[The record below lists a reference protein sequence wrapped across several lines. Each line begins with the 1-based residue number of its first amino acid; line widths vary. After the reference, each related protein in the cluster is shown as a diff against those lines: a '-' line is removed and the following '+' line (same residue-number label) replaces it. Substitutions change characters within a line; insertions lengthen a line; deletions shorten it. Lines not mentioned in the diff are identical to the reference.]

1 MESKIVELE
10 TLTPLFIKGKD
21 LDYGEGMLRGSD
33 GVVYLIDNDKLC
45 EYIASKEK
53 TEEYVNY
60 FSGSDGADRHSFSIH
75 DFLRQENISPDQAKI
90 KELAYGVTQLSQG
103 KKFVQ
108 NGKGVNFIPGS
119 SLKGAIRNA
128 VLWKILSEPTKKT
141 MFGSFIRYHMSLV
154 EKMSNLS
161 DLINERR
168 FEDATAIINND
179 HVLSQEQLIQ
189 GGRLSVNKFK
199 VFKKS
204 YEEYLSKQQDSNQ
217 NTIESISFVEK
228 IPRAKIE
235 DSFKD
240 ECKKY
245 LQEYNERWEKA
256 NDTLK
261 DFFRLVKISD
271 GNFIQDF
278 ELEGQT
284 AKAVCKDTSGKP
296 RRNYTYQKSFPIKL
310 ECTSRAVKA
319 HFKITI
325 DTELAKAFFP
335 NVVPGYL
342 QSVKELIKVVDEFFR
357 EVARFEKDE
366 FYDGSVSIPNDI
378 NPQDNK
384 RAKLKVNTNEVLE
397 LYKTTFGLGP
407 DEILFR
413 TGWGGGFMSK
423 TQFLHLTDKTRATIR
438 NLRHNRGS
446 QIAPKSRCLIVE
458 DNQAKEPIGWCK
470 LKVLGDAKNTQLP
483 NINTATIKTNFL
495 TEQPQGKKRSQQSW
509 GRGKA
514 NREKPLSEKEIK
526 KIESESKSMLKQVQN
541 YNKSSAK
548 KQQRGIVTASDFPE
562 KSLTIK
568 IDDRVVTITYNK
580 LKQIGECIDLEIIE
594 EIDGKIT
601 KVKIDHEIRNSK

>member
-60 FSGSDGADRHSFSIH
+60 FSGSDDADRHSFSIH

-108 NGKGVNFIPGS
+108 NGKGANFIPGS

-161 DLINERR
+161 GLINVRR
-168 FEDATAIINND
+168 FEDAKAIINND
-179 HVLSQEQLIQ
+179 HVLRQVQLIQ
-189 GGRLSVNKFK
+189 GGRLNVNKFK
-199 VFKKS
+199 DFKKN
-204 YEEYLSKQQDSNQ
+204 YEEHLSKQQDSNQ

-228 IPRAKIE
+228 IPRTKIE

-261 DFFRLVKISD
+261 DFFRIVKISD

-284 AKAVCKDTSGKP
+284 AKAVCKYTSGKP
-296 RRNYTYQKSFPIKL
+296 RRNYTYQKSFPINL
-310 ECTSRAVKA
+310 ECTSIAVKA

-342 QSVKELIKVVDEFFR
+342 QSVDGLINVVDEFYR

-366 FYDGSVSIPNDI
+366 FYDRSVSIPNDI
-378 NPQDNK
+378 NPQDN
-384 RAKLKVNTNEVLE
+384 RRSKLRVNTNEVLD

-423 TQFLHLTDKTRATIR
+423 TQFLHLGMADRVQVRDMIR
-438 NLRHNRGS
+438 YNGS
-446 QIAPKSRCLIVE
+446 PLAPKSRCLIVE
-458 DNQAKEPIGWCK
+458 GEDATEPLGWCR
-470 LKVLGDAKNTQLP
+470 LRVLGDAKDRPLP
-483 NINTATIKTNFL
+483 RIEKANIKTNIL
-495 TEQPQGKKRSQQSW
+495 TEQPQGEKRKSQSW
-509 GRGKA
+509 GKGKVH
-514 NREKPLSEKEIK
+514 REKPLSEKEIK
-526 KIESESKSMLKQVQN
+526 KIESESKSMLKQAQK
-541 YNKSSAK
+541 YNNSSNK
-548 KQQRGIVTASDFPE
+548 RKVRGIVTASNFLE
-562 KSLTIK
+562 KSLTIN
-568 IDDRVVTITYNK
+568 INDRFFTITYNK
-580 LKQIGECIDLEIIE
+580 LKQIGEHIDLEVIE
-594 EIDGKIT
+594 EIDGIIT
-601 KVKIDHEIRNSK
+601 KVKIDHEIRDSK